1 MAVGVELLALLDRLH
16 AAADEF
22 ADALADPYRRGV
34 AHQRM
39 SELVEEIDRV
49 ARAMD
54 REEGIDLRDRSTAL
68 RGDGA

>member
-1 MAVGVELLALLDRLH
+1 MAIGAEMLALLDRLH

-22 ADALADPYRRGV
+22 AAALDDPYRRGV

-39 SELVEEIDRV
+39 SELVDEIDRV

-54 REEGIDLRDRSTAL
+54 RDRIDLRDRPAAVRS
-68 RGDGA
+68 DGA

>member
-1 MAVGVELLALLDRLH
+1 MAIGAELLALLDRLH

-22 ADALADPYRRGV
+22 ADVLDDPYRRGV

-49 ARAMD
+49 ARALD
-54 REEGIDLRDRSTAL
+54 RDQGIDLRDRPAAVRS
-68 RGDGA
+68 DGA